1 MSIYEPIP
9 PEPPPAPPGRIVIE
23 GYCSDCRIT
32 KNINRYSKISKYLRI
47 INMIKKD
54 FLANLALICMSLSL
68 PLMSGGLLIPHDI
81 VLTTF
86 GTILF
91 FIGFFSFLG
100 SF

>member
-1 MSIYEPIP
+1 M
-9 PEPPPAPPGRIVIE
+9 V
-23 GYCSDCRIT
+23 
-32 KNINRYSKISKYLRI
+32 
-47 INMIKKD
+47 KKD

-86 GTILF
+86 GTIMFL
-91 FIGFFSFLG
+91 IGFFSFLG